1 MNQQGFEGL
10 FDIQKLDDRTLG
22 MIEYVLMSPAY
33 AEAFEPYLISIRST
47 LSARLLDPSKGR
59 KEEHPDDFLRGGIVA
74 IDGLL
79 NFFKLIVAQTQLDR
93 VDRALRPSSPE
104 QQYDA
109 EKRRGA
115 HVPVLGAN
123 EPLEQPYDPAEDF

>member
-1 MNQQGFEGL
+1 MDNFDQL
-10 FDIQKLDDRTLG
+10 FDIQKLDDRQLG

-33 AEAFEPYLISIRST
+33 VEAFEPYLISIRAT
-47 LSARLLDPSKGR
+47 LSQRLLDPSKDR

-79 NFFKLIVAQTQLDR
+79 VFFKRIVAQTQLER
-93 VDRALRPSSPE
+93 VDRAMRPPSPE
-104 QQYDA
+104 EQYNA
-109 EKRRGA
+109 ERKRGA

-123 EPLEQPYDPAEDF
+123 EPYEYDPAEDI